1 MEEEHTM
8 SRREFK
14 AVKKT
19 KVSVRTYIENKPK
32 NINKN
37 KLINIDPDFTEA
49 SAYYGGFGGTV

>member
-1 MEEEHTM
+1 M
-8 SRREFK
+8 SRRGFK